1 MPLIGNDT
9 TFHDPFY
16 GAAATTPTTLSSPPL
31 ALASAHTSATALL
44 QKAAEMGSKTSAAT
58 STSLSP
64 ILLRGYFNG
73 GRSSVGVGVG
83 VGSSN
88 ANLEM
93 GLYDLSV
100 FMNSSGDNPVL
111 REQEKMTTVD
121 FLGVAPPDCSNKTK
135 YDMHS
140 HHW

>member
-16 GAAATTPTTLSSPPL
+16 GAAATMSSPPL

-64 ILLRGYFNG
+64 ILLR
-73 GRSSVGVGVG
+73 
-83 VGSSN
+83 GSSN